1 MIEIFI
7 VHDAATAPPPLP
19 RQAGRANTAV
29 GKGVDNHNKVMF
41 GLLPTVEAAARRA
54 DMAGKGVLVAVSGG
68 GDSMALLELLLEL
81 ADKCDLKLE
90 VAFVDHGCREDVQ
103 SELELVEARALA
115 AGLPFFCL
123 RVKAGTEANEARL
136 RELRYSALFGCAD
149 ERGLQLVAT
158 GHNSDD
164 QSETILMNLFRGG
177 GLRAL
182 GGMRGAR
189 GRVVRPLL
197 DIRRSALRELLE
209 SRGVVWAEDPSNNS
223 DRFLRNRI
231 RGRVLPIVEREVG
244 EHVARRLA
252 EDASRLRLEDDY
264 LQDEASRYRL
274 WIAGS
279 GTDAVLD
286 LAAFDRVPPA
296 LRWRVLRSW
305 LLETGGPRS
314 PTARQL
320 DLLEKLAGR
329 RDGSAELD
337 IPGRPVL
344 REYGQ
349 LRRVLMPVNP
359 LDFNFV
365 LDPGC
370 DAAVEDPAGKWTI
383 TVDQMAAE
391 PLRKSI
397 LEQAVTASRGHLLR
411 ADLAVRPHRTGDR
424 IRLATGGHA
433 LVSDLLGELKV
444 PRAMREGWPVLE
456 QASSLLWV
464 PGLLAD
470 PDLAAGSSNDS
481 LLLSWKRKPGF

>member
-1 MIEIFI
+1 VE
-7 VHDAATAPPPLP
+7 
-19 RQAGRANTAV
+19 
-29 GKGVDNHNKVMF
+29 NHSKVMF

-54 DMAGKGVLVAVSGG
+54 DMEGKGVLVAVSGG

-81 ADKCDLKLE
+81 SDKCDLKLE

-123 RVKAGTEANEARL
+123 RVKAGSEANEARL

-149 ERGLQLVAT
+149 ERGLELVAT

-164 QSETILMNLFRGG
+164 QAETILMNLFRGG

-182 GGMRGAR
+182 GGMRDAR

-197 DIRRSALRELLE
+197 DVKRNALRELLK
-209 SRGVVWAEDPSNNS
+209 SRGVAWTEDPSNSS

-244 EHVARRLA
+244 QHVARRLA
-252 EDASRLRLEDDY
+252 QDASRLRLEDDY
-264 LQDEASRYRL
+264 LQGEASRYRL

-286 LAAFDRVPPA
+286 LTAFDRVPPA

-320 DLLEKLAGR
+320 ELLEKLACR

-337 IPGRPVL
+337 MPGRPVL

-349 LRRVLMPVNP
+349 LRRVVLPVKL

-365 LDPGC
+365 LDPRS
-370 DAAVEDPAGKWTI
+370 DAAVEDPAGKWSI
-383 TVDQMAAE
+383 AVDQKVLE
-391 PLRKSI
+391 PQRKSI
-397 LEQAVTASRGHLLR
+397 LEEAFTASRSHLLR
-411 ADLAVRPHRTGDR
+411 ADLGVRPHRNGDR

-444 PRAMREGWPVLE
+444 PRAMREGWPVME
-456 QASSLLWV
+456 QAASLLWV

-470 PDLAAGSSNDS
+470 PDLAPGSSDDS